1 MKTVNLRFIGINS
14 KVIPNIYVDGQ
25 VIKCKKND
33 FGSYEAALQTEKDEI
48 QISFSREL
56 ELKGRLWWLYALI
69 SFIVSVFGIFEP
81 PYDRKCMH
89 EFVLSGEKQKEQG
102 ANTLAIA
109 KRLMDSNFHPPTVYF
124 PLIVHE
130 AIMIEPTESETKAR
144 LDDFIDTMIEIAKE
158 IEANPQE
165 VLKHPLNTPVRKV
178 DETLAA
184 RKPDLA
190 FRK

>member
-33 FGSYEAALQTEKDEI
+33 FGSYEVALQTEKDEI

-81 PYDRKCMH
+81 PYDRKCITMNCA
-89 EFVLSGEKQKEQG
+89 FSVKLGDAD
-102 ANTLAIA
+102 ANLIMVRFNTMTKKGRAVEIDTQNEYEEISNAYEVDKTAKRRWAVHIVFKLIAWVAIA
-109 KRLMDSNFHPPTVYF
+109 VIAGY
-124 PLIVHE
+124 LISKY
-130 AIMIEPTESETKAR
+130 IGG
-144 LDDFIDTMIEIAKE
+144 
-158 IEANPQE
+158 
-165 VLKHPLNTPVRKV
+165 
-178 DETLAA
+178 
-184 RKPDLA
+184 
-190 FRK
+190 